1 MKVEKKYE
9 HPSIIKIESLSEKLI
24 VINRQL
30 EEKNK
35 LLEKSELARKNM
47 FSNITHDLRAPIAA
61 IRGAAERLRN
71 NGLEEKQRQKMI
83 RIIDSRAASLE
94 DLIDDMF
101 FSAMIDQPGFSISTQ
116 KLEIAPIL
124 EEYYISME
132 GAGRLDKRD
141 SFLNIPDGYSA
152 CAMIDLRYFIRVL
165 DNLLS
170 NALNHTKSGERIEL
184 GCRESGGFAEIFVSD
199 SGPGIPDKYKPY
211 IFDRTFT
218 GASARTPGKSGSG
231 LGLSIS
237 RTIVEIHAGAIK
249 CDSVYGKGATFTI
262 SLPLA

>member
-1 MKVEKKYE
+1 MKSEKKYE
-9 HPSIIKIESLSEKLI
+9 HPSIIKVELLSEKLI

-30 EEKNK
+30 EEKNR

-47 FSNITHDLRAPIAA
+47 FTNITHDLRAPIAA
-61 IRGAAERLRN
+61 IRGAAERLHS
-71 NGLEEKQRQKMI
+71 NGLEEKERLKMI

-101 FSAMIDQPGFSISTQ
+101 FSAMIDQPGFSLSPQ
-116 KLEIAPIL
+116 SLEIAPIL

-132 GAGRLDKRD
+132 GAGRLNKRD
-141 SFLNIPDGYSA
+141 SFLSIPDGYSA
-152 CAMIDLRYFIRVL
+152 CAKIDLRYFIRVL

-170 NALNHTKSGERIEL
+170 NALSYTKPGERIEL
-184 GCRESGGFAEIFVSD
+184 GCRESGNFVEIFVSD
-199 SGPGIPDKYKPY
+199 SGSGIPDKFKPF

-218 GASARTPGKSGSG
+218 GTSARTPGKSGSG

-237 RTIVEIHAGAIK
+237 RTIVEKHGGTIK
-249 CDSVYGKGATFTI
+249 CDSEYGKGATFTI